1 MAVYSVTLIPGK
13 EKHTYADEKYKNYE
27 AAVPIDYDIVF
38 SGSASFV
45 IIVGMNSIKFYHF
58 KINFLIKYIRFLN
71 QSIFSKKGNFKIGN
85 ASSATEHKF
94 NFSLSAKCE

>member
-1 MAVYSVTLIPGK
+1 MHPRAVYSVTLIPGK

-45 IIVGMNSIKFYHF
+45 IIVGMNSIF
-58 KINFLIKYIRFLN
+58 FLSF
-71 QSIFSKKGNFKIGN
+71 
-85 ASSATEHKF
+85 
-94 NFSLSAKCE
+94 